1 MNHVI
6 NLPSGPK
13 PVDASY
19 AVNQSKPTTTV
30 DRPEQMGKDTFLKLL
45 VAQLKY
51 QNPLS
56 PADGSEF
63 MAQTAQFSMV
73 EKLEELSKQTT
84 QMLNGERIQAANSM
98 IGREVTWPD
107 AEGEEQSGVVTGVRL
122 DPLGPVLRI
131 DGADVMP
138 ETVKEVRQPPTV

>member
-1 MNHVI
+1 MTTPI
-6 NLPSGPK
+6 DS
-13 PVDASY
+13 SY
-19 AVNQSKPTTTV
+19 AVNQPKPATTV
-30 DRPEQMGKDTFLKLL
+30 DRPDQMGKDTFLKLL

-84 QMLNGERIQAANSM
+84 QMLNGERMQAASSM
-98 IGREVTWPD
+98 IGREVAWKD
-107 AEGEEQSGVVTGVRL
+107 ADGNDKSGVVSGVRL
-122 DPLGPVLRI
+122 DAAGPVLRV

-138 ETVKEVRQPPTV
+138 ETVTEVRQPPAV

>member
-1 MNHVI
+1 MT
-6 NLPSGPK
+6 S
-13 PVDASY
+13 PVTGTTGTTYTPGAS
-19 AVNQSKPTTTV
+19 STV
-30 DRPEQMGKDTFLKLL
+30 DRPDQMGKDTFLKLL

-84 QMLNGERIQAANSM
+84 QMLNGERMQAASSM
-98 IGREVTWPD
+98 IGREVAWKD
-107 AEGEEQSGVVTGVRL
+107 ADGNDKSGVVSGVRL
-122 DPLGPVLRI
+122 DAAGPVLRV

-138 ETVKEVRQPPTV
+138 ETVTEVRQPPAV